1 MHITQLKQTPSPW
14 QQAVAVATHVPS
26 GSNNLHREELATLYA
41 VLQAQGQ
48 HTTLFYDGVVT
59 NGAQFASMMLE
70 DACSFYT
77 IGIQPEQAAAALC
90 RQGEKKVEADWH
102 QLPLVRGRVP
112 LGFWWLNGFMGS
124 ACCIHF
130 CIFRYAL
137 PIAPALGRFVVR
149 AMLFARPEKAVPQDV
164 CWGTPQA
171 VQGYTQ
177 MLEAQHGPGG
187 YCLNA
192 LYGLTPAPF
201 RHALHFVYDLGFQK
215 KTVLPYTASIVRPPA
230 VGGQVEQKPTVRP
243 TSLVLSCLT
252 REGLAREGLAGEG

>member
-1 MHITQLKQTPSPW
+1 MYTTQSTHTPSGW
-14 QQAVAVATHVPS
+14 HQAVAVATHMPN
-26 GSNNLHREELATLYA
+26 GSNNLNREELAMLFA
-41 VLQAQGQ
+41 ILQAQGQ
-48 HTTLFYDGVVT
+48 HTTLFYDGAVT

-70 DACSFYT
+70 DACSVYT
-77 IGIQPEQAAAALC
+77 MGILPEQAATVLRGQDETAP
-90 RQGEKKVEADWH
+90 EADWQ
-102 QLPLVRGRVP
+102 QLPLLRGRVP

-137 PIAPALGRFVVR
+137 PIAPVLGRFVVR
-149 AMLFARPEKAVPQDV
+149 AMLLARPHMPVPPEV

-171 VQGYTQ
+171 VQDYRHTQ
-177 MLEAQHGPGG
+177 EAQHGPGG

-201 RHALHFVYDLGFQK
+201 RHALHFVYGLGFQK
-215 KTVLPYTASIVRPPA
+215 KTILPHTASIVRPQ
-230 VGGQVEQKPTVRP
+230 GLGEQGPQEPTVRP

-252 REGLAREGLAGEG
+252 REELVG

>member
-1 MHITQLKQTPSPW
+1 MHTTQPKHTTSGW
-14 QQAVAVATHVPS
+14 QQAFALATHVPQ
-26 GSNNLHREELATLYA
+26 GSNNLNREELATLYA
-41 VLQAQGQ
+41 ILQAQGQ

-59 NGAQFASMMLE
+59 NGAQFASMMRE
-70 DACSFYT
+70 DNCSFYT
-77 IGIQPEQAAAALC
+77 MGVLPDQAATVLRGQGEQAPDT
-90 RQGEKKVEADWH
+90 DWQ

-130 CIFRYAL
+130 CIFRYAVPL
-137 PIAPALGRFVVR
+137 APVLGRFVVR
-149 AMLFARPEKAVPQDV
+149 AMLLARPGVPVPLDV
-164 CWGTPQA
+164 CWGTPHA
-171 VQGYTQ
+171 VQDYRHTQ
-177 MLEAQHGPGG
+177 EAQYGPGG

-215 KTVLPYTASIVRPPA
+215 KAMLPYTASIVRPQE
-230 VGGQVEQKPTVRP
+230 GRGQVAHEPTVRP

-252 REGLAREGLAGEG
+252 REGLVG